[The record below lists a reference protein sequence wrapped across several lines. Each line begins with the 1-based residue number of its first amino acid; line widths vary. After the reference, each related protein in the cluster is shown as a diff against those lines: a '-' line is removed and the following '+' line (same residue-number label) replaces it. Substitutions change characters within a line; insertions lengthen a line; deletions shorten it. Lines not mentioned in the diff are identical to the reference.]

1 MAVNMSI
8 SIQATTAQELAS
20 GIRELADILRY
31 PSALVAAKS
40 SVPVGGGTITID
52 APTLTVEDKPVGE
65 TPTAQAES
73 ATSLAPAP
81 APKATASEVP
91 EQYEA
96 PSASIEAVRKAL
108 VPLIEAGKQA
118 QVQELFRR
126 FGGEKLSDIPE
137 EKLGE
142 LLAAAEELTT

>member
-1 MAVNMSI
+1 MSDNMI
-8 SIQATTAQELAS
+8 ELVVRS
-20 GIRELADILRY
+20 NTPSELADILRDL
-31 PSALVAAKS
+31 SALVASKS
-40 SVPVGGGTITID
+40 SVPVGSGTITID

-65 TPTAQAES
+65 TPTAEAKS
-73 ATSLAPAP
+73 ATTPAP
-81 APKATASEVP
+81 APVPKAAASEVP

-137 EKLGE
+137 DKLGE

>member
-1 MAVNMSI
+1 MLELR
-8 SIQATTAQELAS
+8 IQSKSLTEFVELLRSVSALASNLFEPSSDAERTVPVEQGGKDTAQQ
-20 GIRELADILRY
+20 
-31 PSALVAAKS
+31 
-40 SVPVGGGTITID
+40 
-52 APTLTVEDKPVGE
+52 
-65 TPTAQAES
+65 PTAE
-73 ATSLAPAP
+73 AP
-81 APKATASEVP
+81 EVP
-91 EQYEA
+91 QQYEA

-137 EKLGE
+137 DKLGE

>member
-1 MAVNMSI
+1 MSDNMI
-8 SIQATTAQELAS
+8 ELVVRS
-20 GIRELADILRY
+20 NTPSELADILRDL
-31 PSALVAAKS
+31 SALVAARS
-40 SVPVGGGTITID
+40 SVPVGSGTITID
-52 APTLTVEDKPVGE
+52 APTLAVEDKPPVGE
-65 TPTAQAES
+65 TPTAEAKS
-73 ATSLAPAP
+73 ATTPAPAP
-81 APKATASEVP
+81 APKAAASEVP

-137 EKLGE
+137 DKLGE
-142 LLAAAEELTT
+142 LLAAAEELTA

>member
-1 MAVNMSI
+1 MSDNMI
-8 SIQATTAQELAS
+8 ELVVRS
-20 GIRELADILRY
+20 NTPSELADILRDL
-31 PSALVAAKS
+31 SALVAARS
-40 SVPVGGGTITID
+40 SVPVEGGTITVD
-52 APTLTVEDKPVGE
+52 APTLAVEDKPVGE

-73 ATSLAPAP
+73 ATTPAP
-81 APKATASEVP
+81 APVPKAAASEVP

-137 EKLGE
+137 DKLGSYWQQQRS
-142 LLAAAEELTT
+142 